1 MRLEDYDAIL
11 CDLDGCLIS
20 GAVVLPGAAAL
31 LERAGDRLTILSNN
45 STDTPETL
53 SARLGAMGLTVP
65 PARIVLAGAAAVEH
79 LAAHPGARARLYAS
93 PAICAHAAASGLV
106 QTETAPTHVLL
117 AKDLSYG
124 YAELHETIALLSRGA
139 RLVVANPDVSYP
151 GPDGLP
157 VPETGSYLA
166 AILSVLP
173 DLTYDVI
180 GKPEPALYRSAL
192 RRYRTT
198 PQKVLAI
205 GDTPLTDA
213 EGARRLGFDFL
224 LVGPEAPRWRD
235 LDHYL
240 TACAATIP
248 EQCGVQPFENL
259 RSTIYTKM

>member
-1 MRLEDYDAIL
+1 MRLN
-11 CDLDGCLIS
+11 
-20 GAVVLPGAAAL
+20 P
-31 LERAGDRLTILSNN
+31 
-45 STDTPETL
+45 
-53 SARLGAMGLTVP
+53 
-65 PARIVLAGAAAVEH
+65 H
-79 LAAHPGARARLYAS
+79 
-93 PAICAHAAASGLV
+93 V
-106 QTETAPTHVLL
+106 QVLL
-117 AKDLSYG
+117 LLYGLHLTELSHTSRFL
-124 YAELHETIALLSRGA
+124 LH
-139 RLVVANPDVSYP
+139 
-151 GPDGLP
+151 
-157 VPETGSYLA
+157 
-166 AILSVLP
+166 
-173 DLTYDVI
+173 
-180 GKPEPALYRSAL
+180 ALYRSAL